1 MSYDRWGEVLVQ
13 KVIEIQGTSEEGF
26 SRAAD
31 NAIQVA
37 AQTVRSI
44 SYARVAEMD
53 CTVENGRVVEYRV
66 LMRIYFEV
74 ER

>member
-1 MSYDRWGEVLVQ
+1 VQ
-13 KVIEIQGTSEEGF
+13 KIIDILGTSEESF

-37 AQTVRSI
+37 AQTVRGITAAKVS
-44 SYARVAEMD
+44 ELD
-53 CTVENGRVVEYRV
+53 CKVENGRVSEYRAV
-66 LMRIYFEV
+66 VRIFFEV

>member
-1 MSYDRWGEVLVQ
+1 MVQ
-13 KVIEIQGTSEEGF
+13 KIIEILGTSEEGF

-37 AQTVRSI
+37 AQTVRGI
-44 SYARVAEMD
+44 TAAKVTEMD
-53 CTVENGRVVEYRV
+53 CKVENGRATEYRAV
-66 LMRIYFEV
+66 LRIFFEV

>member
-1 MSYDRWGEVLVQ
+1 VNGLVQ
-13 KVIEIQGTSEEGF
+13 KVIEIVGTSEQSF

-37 AQTVRSI
+37 SQTVRNITS
-44 SYARVAEMD
+44 ARVEEMD
-53 CTVENGRVVEYRV
+53 CQVENGRVKEYRA

>member
-1 MSYDRWGEVLVQ
+1 LVQ
-13 KVIEIQGTSEEGF
+13 KVIEILGTSEQGF

-31 NAIQVA
+31 NAVQVA

-44 SYARVAEMD
+44 TAAKVYEMD
-53 CTVENGRVVEYRV
+53 CKVENGRIVEYRA
-66 LMRIYFEV
+66 LLRIFFEV

>member
-1 MSYDRWGEVLVQ
+1 MVQ
-13 KVIEIQGTSEEGF
+13 KIIEILGTSEEGF

-37 AQTVRSI
+37 AQTVRGI
-44 SYARVAEMD
+44 TAAKVTEMD
-53 CTVENGRVVEYRV
+53 CKVENGRVTEYRA
-66 LMRIYFEV
+66 LLRIFFEV

>member
-1 MSYDRWGEVLVQ
+1 MVQ
-13 KVIEIQGTSEEGF
+13 KIIEILGTSEEGF

-37 AQTVRSI
+37 AQTVRGI
-44 SYARVAEMD
+44 TAAKVTEMD
-53 CTVENGRVVEYRV
+53 CTVENGRVTEYRA
-66 LMRIYFEV
+66 LLRIFFEV

>member
-1 MSYDRWGEVLVQ
+1 MVQ
-13 KVIEIQGTSEEGF
+13 KIIEILGTSEEGF

-37 AQTVRSI
+37 AQTVRGLT
-44 SYARVAEMD
+44 AAKVTEMD
-53 CTVENGRVVEYRV
+53 CKVENGRVTEYRA
-66 LMRIYFEV
+66 LLRIFFEV

>member
-1 MSYDRWGEVLVQ
+1 MVQ
-13 KVIEIQGTSEEGF
+13 KIIEILGTSEAGF

-37 AQTVRSI
+37 AQTVRGI
-44 SYARVAEMD
+44 TAAKVTELD
-53 CTVENGRVVEYRV
+53 CKVENGRVSEYRALV
-66 LMRIYFEV
+66 RVFFEV

>member
-1 MSYDRWGEVLVQ
+1 MVQ
-13 KVIEIQGTSEEGF
+13 KIIEILGTSEESF

-37 AQTVRSI
+37 AQTVRGI
-44 SYARVAEMD
+44 TAAKVIEMD
-53 CTVENGRVVEYRV
+53 CKVDNGRVKEYRAI
-66 LMRIYFEV
+66 LRIFFEV

>member
-1 MSYDRWGEVLVQ
+1 LVL
-13 KVIEIQGTSEEGF
+13 KIIEILGTSEESF

-37 AQTVRSI
+37 AQTVRGITS
-44 SYARVAEMD
+44 AKVTEME
-53 CTVENGRVVEYRV
+53 CKVENGRVSEYRAV
-66 LMRIYFEV
+66 LRILFEV

>member
-1 MSYDRWGEVLVQ
+1 MVQ
-13 KVIEIQGTSEEGF
+13 KVIEILGTSEEGF

-37 AQTVRSI
+37 AQTVRGI
-44 SYARVAEMD
+44 TAAKVTELD
-53 CTVENGRVVEYRV
+53 CKVENGRVSEYRA
-66 LMRIYFEV
+66 LLRIFFEV

>member
-1 MSYDRWGEVLVQ
+1 MVQ
-13 KVIEIQGTSEEGF
+13 KVIEILGTSEDGF

-37 AQTVRSI
+37 AQTVRGI
-44 SYARVAEMD
+44 TAAKVTELD
-53 CTVENGRVVEYRV
+53 CKVENGRVSEYRA
-66 LMRIYFEV
+66 LLRIFFEV

>member
-1 MSYDRWGEVLVQ
+1 MVQ
-13 KVIEIQGTSEEGF
+13 KIIEILGTSEESF

-37 AQTVRSI
+37 AQTVRGI
-44 SYARVAEMD
+44 TCAKVTDMD
-53 CTVENGRVVEYRV
+53 CQVENGRVKEYRAV
-66 LMRIYFEV
+66 LRIFFEV

>member
-1 MSYDRWGEVLVQ
+1 MVQ
-13 KVIEIQGTSEEGF
+13 KIIEILGTSEEGF

-37 AQTVRSI
+37 AQTVRGI
-44 SYARVAEMD
+44 TAAKVTEMD
-53 CTVENGRVVEYRV
+53 CRVENGRVTEYRA
-66 LMRIYFEV
+66 LLRIFFEV

>member
-1 MSYDRWGEVLVQ
+1 MVQ
-13 KVIEIQGTSEEGF
+13 KVIDILGTSEEGF

-37 AQTVRSI
+37 AQTVRGI
-44 SYARVAEMD
+44 TAAKVTELD
-53 CTVENGRVVEYRV
+53 CKVENGRVTEYRA
-66 LMRIYFEV
+66 LLRIFFEV

>member
-1 MSYDRWGEVLVQ
+1 L
-13 KVIEIQGTSEEGF
+13 GTSEESF

-37 AQTVRSI
+37 AQTVRGITAAKVS
-44 SYARVAEMD
+44 ELD
-53 CTVENGRVVEYRV
+53 CKVENGRVSEYRAV
-66 LMRIYFEV
+66 VRIFFEV